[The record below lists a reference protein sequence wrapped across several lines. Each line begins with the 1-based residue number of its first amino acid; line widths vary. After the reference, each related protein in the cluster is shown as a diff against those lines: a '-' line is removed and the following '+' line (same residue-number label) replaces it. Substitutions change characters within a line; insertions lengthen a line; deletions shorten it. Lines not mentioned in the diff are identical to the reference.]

1 MNDGMPMNPPPHGD
15 PLGMAIVIIGT
26 ALTLWVIAF
35 AVRVSI
41 SPGEHDP
48 RHPKYLI
55 FKDDR

>member
-1 MNDGMPMNPPPHGD
+1 MNDGMMAPPAHGE
-15 PLGMAIVIIGT
+15 PLGIAIVVVGT
-26 ALTLWVIAF
+26 VLTLWTIAF
-35 AVRVSI
+35 ALYVSI

>member
-1 MNDGMPMNPPPHGD
+1 MNPPPHGD